1 MMDSRSIQ
9 TIQSGR
15 TAGMTDVRAV
25 KRTRGDPM
33 RFPGANY
40 TGDDAGKINPGNPK
54 GVIGNGAQWT
64 SDGVNSS
71 MDVKAIVLMDT
82 EHPLWIKNMPLNSII
97 FGMLVDPEKADQ
109 AKYRLS
115 RFYRPM
121 DAVYARTPHQINYI
135 LHRDTLRYGPRS
147 LKSWF
152 KDIRIMGALQSA
164 PIGDAAGFRDRS
176 DANSTSETRVIVY
189 RPVHIGLLSNN
200 WGLTTSGS
208 TNPHLYYVL
217 EETPITSEGI
227 YYYPDAYNSSEV
239 IHLGNRRNQVT
250 SDVYKYTNR
259 RKNKVEEEEEKK
271 EEDEE
276 EDVIS
281 YIPRLR
287 AVACNSSHCPD
298 KSDLIYEKT
307 IEVNGKKKL
316 IKDKRGYFYKVGR
329 VWANDQSMSSLVSDT
344 SKVSLL
350 QDAKT
355 SLQLQKLTV
364 LTKVCS
370 LGN

>member
-15 TAGMTDVRAV
+15 TAGMTDVQSV

-33 RFPGANY
+33 SFPGANY
-40 TGDDAGKINPGNPK
+40 TGRDTGKINPGNPK
-54 GVIGNGAQWT
+54 GVIGNASQWT
-64 SDGVNSS
+64 SESVNSS
-71 MDVKAIVLMDT
+71 MDVKAIVLMNT
-82 EHPLWIKNMPLNSII
+82 EHPLWIKNLPLNSII
-97 FGMLVDPEKADQ
+97 FGMLIDPEKADQ

-121 DAVYARTPHQINYI
+121 DAVYALTPHQVNYI

-164 PIGDAAGFRDRS
+164 PIGDAAGIAFRDHA

-200 WGLTTSGS
+200 WGLSTSGS

-227 YYYPDAYNSSEV
+227 YYYPDAYNPSEV
-239 IHLGNRRNQVT
+239 IHLGNRRMSIT
-250 SDVYKYTNR
+250 ADVSKYTHR
-259 RKNKVEEEEEKK
+259 RKKEEEEKD

-276 EDVIS
+276 DDNNNGDIM

-287 AVACNSSHCPD
+287 AVACNSSHRPD
-298 KSDLIYEKT
+298 KCDLYYEK
-307 IEVNGKKKL
+307 IMSFKKKQ
-316 IKDKRGYFYKVGR
+316 KRSYFYKVGR
-329 VWANDQSMSSLVSDT
+329 VWANDQSTSALVSDT
-344 SKVSLL
+344 TKVSLL
-350 QDAKT
+350 QDSRT
-355 SLQLQKLTV
+355 SLGLQKLTV

>member
-9 TIQSGR
+9 TIKSGR
-15 TAGMTDVRAV
+15 TAGMTEVNAV

-33 RFPGANY
+33 SFPGANY
-40 TGDDAGKINPGNPK
+40 TGEDAGTINPGNPK

-135 LHRDTLRYGPRS
+135 LHRDTLRYGPRP

-152 KDIRIMGALQSA
+152 NDIRIMGALQSA

-189 RPVHIGLLSNN
+189 RPVHVGLLSNN

-217 EETPITSEGI
+217 EETRITSEGI

-239 IHLGNRRNQVT
+239 IHLGNRRNEVT
-250 SDVYKYTNR
+250 SDIYKYTNR
-259 RKNKVEEEEEKK
+259 RKNNDDEEEKEEEEE
-271 EEDEE
+271 EEHGKNDE
-276 EDVIS
+276 II

-287 AVACNSSHCPD
+287 AVACNSSHRPD
-298 KSDLIYEKT
+298 KCDLYHEK
-307 IEVNGKKKL
+307 IANGVTKKK
-316 IKDKRGYFYKVGR
+316 RSYFYKVGR
-329 VWANDQSMSSLVSDT
+329 VWANDQSMSALVSDT
-344 SKVSLL
+344 TKVSLL